1 MQGDPKVIEALNSA
15 LTAEL
20 TAINQYFIHGMMC
33 DHWGYH
39 RLAKKHRDESIDEMR
54 HAQTLIERILFLEG
68 VPEIARYNL
77 IRVGQDV
84 KTQLQNDLAAEREAV
99 KLYNESVVKCTA
111 ANDAGSRELF
121 EKLIADEEGH
131 LNWLET
137 QLRLIEAVGLDNYL
151 TEQMGAS
158 E

>member
-1 MQGDPKVIEALNSA
+1 MQGDPNVIEALNRA

-20 TAINQYFIHGMMC
+20 TAINQYFIHAMMC
-33 DHWGYH
+33 DHWGYK

-68 VPEIARYNL
+68 VPEIARYNV

-84 KTQLQNDLAAEREAV
+84 KAQLQNDLAAEREAL
-99 KLYNESVVKCTA
+99 KLYNESVAKCTA
-111 ANDAGSRELF
+111 AGDSGSRELF

-137 QLRLIEAVGLDNYL
+137 QFRLIEAIGLDNYL
-151 TEQMGAS
+151 TEQMGAG